1 MSKES
6 GILIISLTCHCFSP
20 LSINHHY
27 LCPGA
32 HLHTNNPKTLQS
44 GPVAERMY
52 QDDSG
57 FSKHKKVKYE
67 KGKKVNV
74 TEYKGQLLLIL
85 LLHIVINW

>member
-6 GILIISLTCHCFSP
+6 GILIISFTCHCFSP

-32 HLHTNNPKTLQS
+32 HLHMNNPKTLQS

-52 QDDSG
+52 RDDSDLP
-57 FSKHKKVKYE
+57 KHKKRKYE
-67 KGKKVNV
+67 KGEKKVNV
-74 TEYKGQLLLIL
+74 TEYKGQLLLIFFTAYCD
-85 LLHIVINW
+85 